1 MISCVYIVDSYRL
14 VMPAWQQDRVM
25 CQGSSTHQDS
35 LMDQGGHRD
44 LTTGVMDDFGKCESR
59 MVFQD

>member
-25 CQGSSTHQDS
+25 RQGSSTHQDS
-35 LMDQGGHRD
+35 LMDQGV
-44 LTTGVMDDFGKCESR
+44 TEI
-59 MVFQD
+59 